1 MIQAR
6 TITGYDYTINEVT
19 GEEMLVHQKTGEV
32 VPASWVLIPKGSYC
46 RTPDQIAAGQRW
58 REHQQQLHCWRTVSG
73 PFVFVQAE
81 GMLNPV
87 KPATATRLIYLA
99 TFLDY
104 HDVLYKTERT
114 RMKRKDLPSLLGISA
129 SGANRFWKEVE
140 GRYIYEA
147 EDGELRMNSEFFHR
161 GELSGVFGIY
171 QQIYVKPMRS
181 LYRNTNASQH
191 KCLGY
196 VFKMLPYLNTEYNIF
211 CQNPNETE
219 FEEIEP
225 LTVDDFCRLIDY
237 NQHNRAR
244 LMEKLAQITFS
255 FEEHEERFCS
265 ITGQQRNLGAEY
277 IRINPHVIYH
287 GHDAPSVQRV
297 GRFCA

>member
-19 GEEMLVHQKTGEV
+19 GEEMLVHKKTGEV

-73 PFVFVQAE
+73 QFVFVQAE

-140 GRYIYEA
+140 GRYIYE
-147 EDGELRMNSEFFHR
+147 EKDGELRMNSEFFHR
-161 GELSGVFGIY
+161 GELSGAFGIY
-171 QQIYVKPMRS
+171 QQIYVKPNKLHILPHEICNRNQRQRS
-181 LYRNTNASQH
+181 DRHDKELRNTIR
-191 KCLGY
+191 L
-196 VFKMLPYLNTEYNIF
+196 
-211 CQNPNETE
+211 
-219 FEEIEP
+219 EISSP
-225 LTVDDFCRLIDY
+225 LL
-237 NQHNRAR
+237 
-244 LMEKLAQITFS
+244 
-255 FEEHEERFCS
+255 
-265 ITGQQRNLGAEY
+265 
-277 IRINPHVIYH
+277 
-287 GHDAPSVQRV
+287 
-297 GRFCA
+297 